1 MKSDDGTVY
10 MIRGGAAGEGSDE
23 WISPEPAAEV
33 IIDAVAAATDLDRD
47 DVDAI
52 ESYVDAA
59 DLRAVVGDGD
69 RESITFDVENHE
81 VTVTAAGDVTV
92 A

>member
-23 WISPEPAAEV
+23 WVSPEPAADV
-33 IIDAVAAATDLDRD
+33 IVDAVVAATDLDRD

-69 RESITFDVENHE
+69 RERISFEVAGHE
-81 VTVTAAGDVTV
+81 VTVTADGDVTV

>member
-10 MIRGGAAGEGSDE
+10 MIRGGAAGEGGDE
-23 WISPEPAAEV
+23 WVSPEPAAGV
-33 IIDAVAAATDLDRD
+33 ILDAVLAATALDRD
-47 DVDAI
+47 DVDAV

-59 DLRAVVGDGD
+59 DLRAVVGDGN
-69 RESITFDVENHE
+69 RETITFEVEGHE
-81 VTVTAAGDVTV
+81 VTVTADGDVTV